1 MSNGT
6 SDNYTFTWGTPY
18 PSQNNTNNDIAAANS
33 GGFRFYQNTPS
44 TPPINTG
51 NPINTFDQGNN
62 LYDPYG
68 RSSMQDN
75 INLSSGGPG
84 AYVDTASKVAKS
96 AGGFGSK
103 LSNMSAE
110 SKMGVIGGLANIAG
124 GIIGSRKRKAEQ
136 RAADAEYK
144 RMRRAYQNLDTSNI
158 YADVKNQY
166 ADLENTMEDLTVNQQ
181 QAQFEAQQGAQSRA
195 NIMQNLQG
203 AAGGS
208 GVAALAQAMANQSQ
222 LATQRAGASIGM
234 QESRNQ
240 VMSAQQAAR
249 VQMAER
255 SGEARAEQMR
265 LSGAESARGLEWQK
279 AGTLLGMSQ
288 ERKFA
293 ADQARAQATQQ
304 LMGGI
309 GQVAGGMLTGGLFSD
324 SDS

>member
-1 MSNGT
+1 MKSPLKNTKTFNPFEDSTQTEYDDSGINPWPGGGGMRRDNT
-6 SDNYTFTWGTPY
+6 NYTMVDPIGT
-18 PSQNNTNNDIAAANS
+18 QQMKVDLRNTAGMFQSPGYMTGANIGGTYAGTLGAAGKA
-33 GGFRFYQNTPS
+33 
-44 TPPINTG
+44 
-51 NPINTFDQGNN
+51 
-62 LYDPYG
+62 
-68 RSSMQDN
+68 
-75 INLSSGGPG
+75 
-84 AYVDTASKVAKS
+84 AKS

-103 LSNMSAE
+103 LSNMDPV
-110 SKMGVIGGLANIAG
+110 SKMSMIGGLANIAG
-124 GIIGSRKRKAEQ
+124 GIVGSRKRKDEQ
-136 RAADAEYK
+136 IAAADEYK
-144 RMRRAYQNLDTSNI
+144 KMREAYQNLDTSNI
-158 YADVKNQY
+158 YADVQNQY
-166 ADLENTMEDLTVNQQ
+166 ANLENTMEDLTVNQQ

-208 GVAALAQAMANQSQ
+208 GIAALAQAMANQSQ

-255 SGEARAEQMR
+255 GGEARAEQMR
-265 LSGAESARGLEWQK
+265 LAGAESARGLEWQK
-279 AGTLLGMSQ
+279 AGTLLGMAQ

-309 GQVAGGMLTGGLFSD
+309 GQVAGSVLTGGIL
-324 SDS
+324 